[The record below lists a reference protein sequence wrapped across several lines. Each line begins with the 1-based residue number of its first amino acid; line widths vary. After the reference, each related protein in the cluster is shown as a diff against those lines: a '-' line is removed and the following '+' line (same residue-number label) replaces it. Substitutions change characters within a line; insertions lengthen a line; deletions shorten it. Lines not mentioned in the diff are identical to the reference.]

1 MTTSHAAWGPP
12 CRPPHPLLFPTAFI
26 LRPRLCNRQRKS
38 SARGVPS
45 ATLMKSTL
53 VISNYCSHEAH
64 QMFLGGLSL
73 TALLPPLPIPS
84 FSLSRRSADL
94 LHPSRSTKVFE
105 LPICRRGPRLILLG
119 ERAFRERTTE
129 RPCLCTFAAQHLYW
143 QHAMVMMIRRTRGS
157 ENHPHDGL
165 NRGIL
170 GFPQPAQPRAEH
182 AQEHHTH
189 VHSPTLV
196 AHHAPQNLPKD

>member
-105 LPICRRGPRLILLG
+105 LPICRRGPLLSPSARRLLVLGSFSSASERFGKEQQRDHVSALSLLS
-119 ERAFRERTTE
+119 
-129 RPCLCTFAAQHLYW
+129 TF
-143 QHAMVMMIRRTRGS
+143 TGS
-157 ENHPHDGL
+157 M
-165 NRGIL
+165 RW
-170 GFPQPAQPRAEH
+170 
-182 AQEHHTH
+182 
-189 VHSPTLV
+189 
-196 AHHAPQNLPKD
+196 